1 MLALDQVREISG
13 CLHPRCVLCGPQNPW
28 SLRLQF
34 LPGEDGSV
42 QTIFRGHER
51 LQGYEGILHG
61 GVIAALLDAAM
72 THCLFYHG
80 VHVVTAALD
89 IRYLEAVP
97 LEVPLV
103 VKARPVSMRP
113 TLYRLQA
120 EVEWEGRVLA
130 SAEARFMPP
139 RKGSRGSASAGYDLP
154 RQAPATRPGPQSA
167 TIGPGREASRGGSH
181 A

>member
-1 MLALDQVREISG
+1 MLALDQVQEISG

-28 SLRLQF
+28 SLGLQF
-34 LPGEDGSV
+34 LPSEDGWV
-42 QTIFRGHER
+42 QTTFRGHER

-61 GVIAALLDAAM
+61 GVIASLLDAAM
-72 THCLFYHG
+72 THCLFHHG
-80 VHVVTAALD
+80 VHAVTAALD
-89 IRYLEAVP
+89 IRYTEAVP

-113 TLYRLQA
+113 TLYRLRA

-130 SAEARFMPP
+130 SAQARFMPP
-139 RKGSRGSASAGYDLP
+139 RQGSGDSAPAAWDPS
-154 RQAPATRPGPQSA
+154 RHAPATRPGL
-167 TIGPGREASRGGSH
+167 H

>member
-1 MLALDQVREISG
+1 MLALDKVREISG

-28 SLRLQF
+28 SLGLQF
-34 LPGEDGSV
+34 LPSEDDWV
-42 QTIFRGHER
+42 QTTFRGHER

-61 GVIAALLDAAM
+61 GVIASLLDAAM
-72 THCLFYHG
+72 THCLFHHG
-80 VHVVTAALD
+80 VHAVTAALD
-89 IRYLEAVP
+89 IRYMEAVP

-120 EVEWEGRVLA
+120 QVEWEGRVLA

-139 RKGSRGSASAGYDLP
+139 R
-154 RQAPATRPGPQSA
+154 TPQ
-167 TIGPGREASRGGSH
+167 G
-181 A
+181 